1 MYYVGGMDSE
11 IRNSDSTSSNS
22 HALESDQPPAP
33 GNPSNPAPRV
43 RFAPSPTGYFHV
55 GSARTA
61 LFNWLYARRHH
72 GTFILRIEDTDQ
84 ERGRDEWTEGILS
97 ALDWLGLHYD
107 EGPYHQSERTSL
119 YSQALDKLWRDG
131 FLYACDCSRE
141 DVLERTRNNQ
151 TPGYDGHCRD
161 LGHSREGRALRFKAP
176 RDGST
181 TVNDVIRGAVDFPHQ
196 AMEDFVVAKSDGSP
210 LFVLANVVD
219 DIDMGITHV
228 IRGEDLLPSTP
239 KAILIWEA
247 LQGEA
252 AKLPIFAHL
261 PMLVNEKRQ
270 KLSKRRDPVAL
281 ESYRLKGY
289 LPEAFCN
296 YLALLGW
303 SHPSGKELMGID
315 EIISAF
321 SLEGV
326 NHSPAFFDVV
336 KMTHINGEYIRSM
349 AVDDFIDISSKWLAE
364 AEAPWDRFD
373 MSTYTRIADL
383 IQERVATLS
392 EIIPMIDFFML
403 DMPGYDS
410 DAVNTLIGN
419 AEAIHILKEAAETFS
434 KCEWETEILHEQTAA
449 IGERYGLKLSKAQA
463 PIRIAVTGKRV
474 GPPLFES
481 MHILGRDAVIKRL
494 QALLSRLG

>member
-1 MYYVGGMDSE
+1 MQG
-11 IRNSDSTSSNS
+11 NKTHNPDSTSSS
-22 HALESDQPPAP
+22 RQISRP
-33 GNPSNPAPRV
+33 GQSPTQDTPSNPAPRV

-61 LFNWLYARRHH
+61 LFNWLYARRHQ
-72 GTFILRIEDTDQ
+72 GTFILRIEDTDK
-84 ERGRDEWTEGILS
+84 ERGKEEWTEGILS

-119 YSQALDKLWRDG
+119 YNEALSKLWDAG
-131 FLYACDCSRE
+131 FLYACNCTRE
-141 DVLERTRNNQ
+141 EVLERTRNNQ

-161 LGHSREGRALRFKAP
+161 LGYSRSGHALRFKVP
-176 RDGST
+176 RSGLT
-181 TVNDVIRGAVDFPHQ
+181 AVTDVIRGNVDFPHQ

-219 DIDMGITHV
+219 DIDMDITHV

-239 KAILIWEA
+239 KAILIWKA
-247 LQGEA
+247 LQGEDA
-252 AKLPIFAHL
+252 NLPVFAHL

-289 LPEAFCN
+289 IPDAFCN

-303 SHPSGKELMGID
+303 SHPSGKEIMKID
-315 EIISAF
+315 EIISTF
-321 SLEGV
+321 SLEDV

-349 AVDDFIDISSKWLAE
+349 STADFIDVSSKWLEE
-364 AEAPWDRFD
+364 AEAPWSRDRFD
-373 MSTYTRIADL
+373 MSIYTRIAGL

-392 EIIPMIDFFML
+392 EIIPMIDFFLL
-403 DMPGYDS
+403 DMPIYD
-410 DAVNTLIGN
+410 DNAVSVLDGN
-419 AEAIHILKEAAETFS
+419 PEAIHLLETALERFS
-434 KCEWETEILHEQTAA
+434 GCDWETDVLHEQTATIA
-449 IGERYGLKLSKAQA
+449 AEYDLKLSKAQA
-463 PIRIAVTGKRV
+463 PIRLAVTGKKV

-481 MHILGRDAVIKRL
+481 MSILGREKVLQRL
-494 QALLSRLG
+494 QELLYRIKTN

>member
-1 MYYVGGMDSE
+1 
-11 IRNSDSTSSNS
+11 
-22 HALESDQPPAP
+22 
-33 GNPSNPAPRV
+33 
-43 RFAPSPTGYFHV
+43 
-55 GSARTA
+55 
-61 LFNWLYARRHH
+61 
-72 GTFILRIEDTDQ
+72 
-84 ERGRDEWTEGILS
+84 
-97 ALDWLGLHYD
+97 
-107 EGPYHQSERTSL
+107 
-119 YSQALDKLWRDG
+119 
-131 FLYACDCSRE
+131 
-141 DVLERTRNNQ
+141 
-151 TPGYDGHCRD
+151 
-161 LGHSREGRALRFKAP
+161 
-176 RDGST
+176 
-181 TVNDVIRGAVDFPHQ
+181 
-196 AMEDFVVAKSDGSP
+196 MEDFVVAKSDGSP

-349 AVDDFIDISSKWLAE
+349 AVDDFIDISSKWLVE